1 MPDCVEDI
9 DRELSARALDE
20 RFGPPEGGDYTIE
33 LMASRGITL
42 TGSNSGAVF
51 LWFVVRFLE
60 APRHGREVRLSLV
73 VDGPSSMAPLIRRC
87 LKVLDDWRRGTRT
100 ARATNYVSLLRDIA
114 RNGRRVNV
122 VGTFGRARTAS
133 GDTIPTL
140 LAIRIDG
147 VRR

>member
-1 MPDCVEDI
+1 MADRVEPDFPQ
-9 DRELSARALDE
+9 LSARKRE
-20 RFGPPEGGDYTIE
+20 QHFGPPEEGDYTIE

-42 TGSNSGAVF
+42 TGSNSGAVN
-51 LWFVVRFLE
+51 LWFVVRFLD
-60 APRHGREVRLSLV
+60 PPNRGREVRLSLV
-73 VDGPSSMAPLIRRC
+73 VDGQNSMAPLIRRC
-87 LKVLDDWRRGTRT
+87 LKVLDDWRCGTRT